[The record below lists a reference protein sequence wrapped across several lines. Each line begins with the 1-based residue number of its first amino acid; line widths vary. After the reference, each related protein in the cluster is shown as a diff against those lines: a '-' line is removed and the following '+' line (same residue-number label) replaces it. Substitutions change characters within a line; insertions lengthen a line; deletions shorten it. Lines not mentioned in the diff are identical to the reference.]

1 MKQSTCK
8 VFVVGSALREVM
20 QVSVPYVRHFALYLL
35 IVMATML
42 RSDTA
47 TLP

>member
-1 MKQSTCK
+1 MKQSAYK
-8 VFVVGSALREVM
+8 VFLVGSALREVM
-20 QVSVPYVRHFALYLL
+20 QVSVPCVRHFALYLL

-42 RSDTA
+42 RSDAA